1 MKSKYNYIYISK
13 IYIMS
18 NTISYDKNKLQT
30 FINAYN
36 DMNSSM
42 ASYNDKINNFQE
54 AVQLLTDGFSR
65 DANNDMS
72 ERYQQYHFFET
83 QSSPTKYYMVTNEN
97 VLIQMV
103 QEPDSVG
110 IIRGGNGKRIP
121 KFILDAS
128 SQAILDDKTNFANT
142 VVEITGTF
150 DNVAGTNSQYFT
162 ANTGILVTD
171 GGGTSTLTIRA
182 VYSADSIDTTDS
194 GDFMHLTNIM
204 RYRNNNMQP
213 DYLGIR
219 SINYPLTRIGN
230 RHGVKQMTGDL
241 VFTHGEG
248 CTNEFY
254 QKCAMEVVDINK
266 NEDTRVYYGL
276 HENDANRCECYDMT
290 KKDVDGMQSIDYYEE
305 EVYESSDTNP
315 MMHYFGL
322 FMDGRVMGL
331 NKENY
336 YENFDDF
343 FTVNTDNL
351 VTDGIPNTNMN
362 SSLSGLNLNPFVG
375 HGMHTFD
382 IENITDRRPPS

>member
-1 MKSKYNYIYISK
+1 
-13 IYIMS
+13 MS

-36 DMNSSM
+36 DMNSSLD
-42 ASYNDKINNFQE
+42 SYNNKINNFQE
-54 AVQLLTDGFSR
+54 AVQLLTEGFSSE
-65 DANNDMS
+65 AAGVMS

-150 DNVAGTNSQYFT
+150 DDVAGTNSQYFT

-213 DYLGIR
+213 NYLGIR
-219 SINYPLTRIGN
+219 SINYPLTRSGN

-241 VFTHGEG
+241 VFTHDDE

-266 NEDTRVYYGL
+266 NEDKWVYYGL

-290 KKDVDGMQSIDYYEE
+290 DENVRRMRSIPFYEE
-305 EVYESSDTNP
+305 EVYQSSDTNP

-331 NKENY
+331 KETNY
-336 YENFDDF
+336 YDNFDDF
-343 FTVNTDNL
+343 FEEDSNKL
-351 VTDGIPNTNMN
+351 VESGIPNTYMN
-362 SSLSGLNLNPFVG
+362 SLTRLNPFVG
-375 HGMHTFD
+375 HGMHTFN
-382 IENITDRRPPS
+382 IENITDRRTI

>member
-1 MKSKYNYIYISK
+1 
-13 IYIMS
+13 MS

-36 DMNSSM
+36 DMNSSLD
-42 ASYNDKINNFQE
+42 SYNNKINNFQE

-65 DANNDMS
+65 DANHSMS
-72 ERYQQYHFFET
+72 ERYQQYHFFKT
-83 QSSPTKYYMVTNEN
+83 SSSPTKYYMVTNEN

-103 QEPDSVG
+103 KEPDSVG
-110 IIRGGNGKRIP
+110 MIRGVNGKRIP

-128 SQAILDDKTNFANT
+128 SQEILNEETNKNT

-150 DNVAGTNSQYFT
+150 DDVNGTNSEYYN
-162 ANTGILVTD
+162 ANTGILVTN
-171 GGGTSTLTIRA
+171 GVTSTLTIRA

-213 DYLGIR
+213 NYLGIR
-219 SINYPLTRIGN
+219 SINYPLIRSKN

-266 NEDTRVYYGL
+266 NEDKWVYYGL

-290 KKDVDGMQSIDYYEE
+290 GKNVRGMQSITFYEE
-305 EVYESSDTNP
+305 EVYQSSDTNP

-331 NKENY
+331 KETNY
-336 YENFDDF
+336 YDNFYDF
-343 FTVNTDNL
+343 FQEDSNKL
-351 VTDGIPNTNMN
+351 VESGIPNTYMN
-362 SSLSGLNLNPFVG
+362 SLTRLNPFVG
-375 HGMHTFD
+375 HGMHTFN
-382 IENITDRRPPS
+382 IENITDRRTI